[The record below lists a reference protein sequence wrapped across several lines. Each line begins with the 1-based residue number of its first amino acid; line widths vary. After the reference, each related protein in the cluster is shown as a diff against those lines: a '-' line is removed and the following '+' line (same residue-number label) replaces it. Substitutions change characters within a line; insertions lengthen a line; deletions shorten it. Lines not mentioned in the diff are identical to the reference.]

1 MGGACTYQPS
11 SWLLAWPAH
20 WVAERVRGEPKEL
33 VLPLVAVMGCQS
45 PALQS
50 WSSSDC
56 PELSVDLA
64 SGLLLLAAPSVFSC
78 APCRLGSGPK
88 EGEGR
93 PNLEGFGP

>member
-11 SWLLAWPAH
+11 LLVAGVASH
-20 WVAERVRGEPKEL
+20 WVAGATSGRPKEL

-78 APCRLGSGPK
+78 AG
-88 EGEGR
+88 
-93 PNLEGFGP
+93 